1 MQIAVHACQLAFGAT
16 TALAPTPPH
25 HIIDLL
31 LEMGETEAALRLNKT
46 ATSSLSLEASSA
58 ATALERSPAWSVAPS
73 AQQSQSQPQPQSPA
87 GDGHR

>member
-31 LEMGETEAALRLNKT
+31 LEMGETEAAIRLNKT
-46 ATSSLSLEASSA
+46 ATSSPGLEASSA
-58 ATALERSPAWSVAPS
+58 ATALERSPAWSVVPS
-73 AQQSQSQPQPQSPA
+73 AQQSQLQPQSLA
-87 GDGHR
+87 GGGQR